1 MVNTEKNPESR
12 ASLGGQRLGLSQAIA
27 QALGTTA
34 PVFGALTF
42 LPLIVGGKGIGADGA
57 APLSVLLSAV
67 AAFGVAWTLS
77 RFSRQLDNTGSCYVY
92 ISRSFGDRAGTAF
105 GSLNYFSI
113 VFGPITPL
121 IFGGYLEDYLNL
133 RFGLQVP
140 WWLIS
145 LAFVATVGVV
155 LCFGVNISTRLTLGL
170 AFVSMLTITAF
181 SILVVVKGLGR
192 GTVSAMA
199 PLDVSSSNSG
209 WLGILWGM
217 LFGLFIFTGFESA
230 QNLAEET
237 RDPKRS
243 IPVAMLVTVG
253 LIAGYYMLV
262 AYATVIGFG
271 MDSKAIAEE
280 PAPLLALAAPGS
292 FGASWLVDLLTV
304 MLLLDMFSLT
314 VASCVYGSRGFFALA
329 RDGRLPSAF
338 TVVSRKRS
346 IPVFGTAVPVVWMA
360 VLVVAVHVTGPLLA
374 DEGTPEFMPVFAWIG
389 STQGLIT
396 AIVWGTLCL
405 GAFGWLRR
413 RDNRP
418 VSLVTAAGVG
428 VLATCGALFSSLY
441 EAEASTYVAL
451 ALVVAFLVFS
461 FAQSTVQRRRG
472 RFVASDPAESK
483 VRVESEEGM
492 SPLGQ

>member
-1 MVNTEKNPESR
+1 MTKVDEEKNPG
-12 ASLGGQRLGLSQAIA
+12 ASLGDRRLGLAQAVA

-42 LPLIVGGKGIGADGA
+42 LPLVVGGKGIGAGGA

-121 IFGGYLEDYLNL
+121 IFGGYLADYLDV

-140 WWLIS
+140 WWIIS
-145 LAFVATVGVV
+145 LVFVAAVAVV
-155 LCFGVNISTRLTLGL
+155 LCFGVNISTRATLGL
-170 AFVSMLTITAF
+170 AFVSMLAIVAF
-181 SILVVVKGLGR
+181 SIVIVAQGLGR
-192 GTVSAMA
+192 DTVPAMA
-199 PLDVSSSNSG
+199 PLDPSSSSTG
-209 WLGILWGM
+209 WMGILWGM

-243 IPVAMLVTVG
+243 IPRAMIITVS
-253 LIAGYYMLV
+253 LIAGYYILV

-271 MDSKAIAEE
+271 MNGDAIAEH
-280 PAPLLALAAPGS
+280 PAPLLALAAPDA

-329 RDGRLPSAF
+329 RDGRLPSVF
-338 TVVSRKRS
+338 TMVSSKRS
-346 IPVFGTAVPVVWMA
+346 IPVVGTAVPVVWMA
-360 VLVVAVHVTGPLLA
+360 LLIVAVHLTGPLVA

-389 STQGLIT
+389 SAQGLIT

-413 RDNRP
+413 RDRRP
-418 VSLVTAAGVG
+418 FLLLCAAAVGILAAG
-428 VLATCGALFSSLY
+428 GALYSSLY
-441 EAEASTYVAL
+441 QASAGVYVAL
-451 ALVVAFLVFS
+451 ALVITFLVLS
-461 FAQSTVQRRRG
+461 FAQSTIQLRRG
-472 RFVASDPAESK
+472 RFAPAALTDP
-483 VRVESEEGM
+483 
-492 SPLGQ
+492 

>member
-1 MVNTEKNPESR
+1 MVNTDKKPAVQ
-12 ASLGGQRLGLSQAIA
+12 ASLGARRLGLAQAVA

-42 LPLIVGGKGIGADGA
+42 LPLVAGGKGTGADGA
-57 APLSVLLSAV
+57 VPLSVLLSAV

-133 RFGLQVP
+133 RFGVHVP

-145 LAFVATVGVV
+145 LAFIAAVGVV
-155 LCFGVNISTRLTLGL
+155 LCFGVNISTRATLAL
-170 AFVSMLTITAF
+170 AFVSMLTIIAF
-181 SILVVVKGLGR
+181 STLVVVQGLGR
-192 GTVSAMA
+192 GAVPPMA
-199 PLDVSSSNSG
+199 PFEVSSSNSG

-243 IPVAMLVTVG
+243 IPRAMLITVG
-253 LIAGYYMLV
+253 LIAGYYLLV

-271 MDSKAIAEE
+271 MDGEAIAEH
-280 PAPLLALAAPGS
+280 PAPLLALAAPES

-338 TVVSRKRS
+338 TIVSRKRS
-346 IPVFGTAVPVVWMA
+346 IPVFGTAVPVIWMA
-360 VLVVAVHVTGPLLA
+360 VLVVGVHVTGPLLA

-405 GAFGWLRR
+405 GAFGWLRG
-413 RDNRP
+413 RDSRP
-418 VSLVTAAGVG
+418 AFLVTAAGLG
-428 VLATCGALFSSLY
+428 VLAACGALFSSLY
-441 EAEASTYVAL
+441 EAEASMYVAL
-451 ALVVAFLVFS
+451 ALVIAFLIFS
-461 FAQSTVQRRRG
+461 FVQSTVQRRRG
-472 RFVASDPAESK
+472 QFAPAGLADAK
-483 VRVESEEGM
+483 EGM
-492 SPLGQ
+492 SQLGQ